1 MGRCFVAGLGV
12 RIFDDELSDYGEI
25 ILKWVSIRIGEKVW
39 CRRREDVEFRL
50 ERRKTVLNALG
61 RIFGRRAS
69 EDGNDPMAFL
79 DEYAAVMNRHAR
91 VKGLFRVECG

>member
-1 MGRCFVAGLGV
+1 M
-12 RIFDDELSDYGEI
+12 
-25 ILKWVSIRIGEKVW
+25 
-39 CRRREDVEFRL
+39 
-50 ERRKTVLNALG
+50 LNALG

-91 VKGLFRVECG
+91 VKGLFRVECGWRRLGLLR